1 MNFSFRDYHIP
12 ENRKKR
18 FDNNMFRVLI
28 QILIFRGKKFETLQM
43 KSFGLKLMIIH
54 STTAPLVFCDYNY
67 QPEGL
72 LKSV

>member
-1 MNFSFRDYHIP
+1 
-12 ENRKKR
+12 
-18 FDNNMFRVLI
+18 MFRVLI
-28 QILIFRGKKFETLQM
+28 QILIFRGKKVETLQM

-54 STTAPLVFCDYNY
+54 STTAPLVLFDYNY